1 MVAYLRVEGTEE
13 FSQLARDLKQAGDGS
28 LLREVRDSMRAN
40 AKPIE
45 DAQKARVQGIKTSTT
60 TRGGA
65 SARAARSARLL
76 GKRKAGPAAKL
87 RAHRA
92 SGLREAAARTVRT
105 QVTTG
110 GNTAS
115 VRIRSDAKRMPADQ
129 QQLPQSM
136 NRGRWRHPVF
146 ADREKWVNQ
155 TVAPVE
161 WFDEP
166 AERGGEVVREKAL
179 DKVEE
184 FLDKI

>member
-1 MVAYLRVEGTEE
+1 MPAYIKVEGTDQ
-13 FSQLARDLKQAGDGS
+13 FKKLARDLKEAGDGK

-45 DAQKARVQGIKTSTT
+45 DAQKARVQGIVTSTT

-65 SARAARSARLL
+65 SARAARAAKLL

-92 SGLREAAARTVRT
+92 SGLRQAAARTVKT
-105 QVTTG
+105 QVTAG

-129 QQLPQSM
+129 QQLPQAM

-146 ADREKWVNQ
+146 ANRETWVNQ
-155 TVAPVE
+155 NVTPDE
-161 WFDEP
+161 WFDQP